1 MTSTQRLIF
10 IAAAWSALISP
21 WALAGTLETNPAAN
35 QRDPDF
41 VIGKEALER
50 KNWALAVEALNKA
63 NKRLENADLHSY
75 LGYAYRHLDDLDRSF
90 SHYRI
95 ALSIEPNHRGA
106 HEYAGEAYLKVGKL
120 DKALEHLAQL
130 EQICGKNCDEYLDLS
145 GVIPKYQQTKK

>member
-1 MTSTQRLIF
+1 MTSIQRLILV
-10 IAAAWSALISP
+10 AAAWMALISP
-21 WALAGTLETNPAAN
+21 WAWSGTLETNPAAN
-35 QRDPDF
+35 RQDPDF
-41 VIGKEALER
+41 IIGKEALER
-50 KNWALAVEALNKA
+50 KNWALAVESFIKA

-75 LGYAYRHLDDLDRSF
+75 LGYAYRHLNDIDRSF

-130 EQICGKNCDEYLDLS
+130 EQICGKTCDEYLDLY
-145 GVIPKYQQTKK
+145 GVITKYQQTIK